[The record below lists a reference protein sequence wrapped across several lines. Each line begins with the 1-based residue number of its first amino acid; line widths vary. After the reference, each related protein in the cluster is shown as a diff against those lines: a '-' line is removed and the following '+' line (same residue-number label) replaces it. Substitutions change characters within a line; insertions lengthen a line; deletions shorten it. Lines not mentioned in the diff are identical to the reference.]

1 MPIARPSSIY
11 AGKTPW
17 LLNCAHRQRGAAHP
31 PTVSSIR
38 HASTSI
44 PRHNTDGSKT
54 STQKADLKDRVN
66 PPISTLPSPIS
77 VPPRRQNQSYVS
89 FLWTAGRA
97 YVGFYKAGIKN
108 IFTNRRVAATLRHRL
123 NSTQTPQL
131 PPSPNGNHKGL
142 EASSTSD
149 SYNRFVLSRA
159 EFQILRRSRHDMI
172 RVPIFGI
179 LFIILGEWLPLV
191 AILFTPVLPYTCRIP
206 RQIEGERQVL
216 ERRRKRSF
224 RGEIDGNIPT
234 PLTGADKRLVRTM
247 DELSKG
253 QLMHISRSL
262 GLHIRLWD
270 LSKGFLPPV
279 VMLKPMVGRALA
291 YLHQDDALLL
301 RDGGIHKLTDEE
313 VKIACEER
321 GIDILGR
328 NMADL
333 RQTLRL
339 WLKSQ
344 EAQTSPLPKL
354 LSRPSNWKE

>member
-1 MPIARPSSIY
+1 
-11 AGKTPW
+11 
-17 LLNCAHRQRGAAHP
+17 
-31 PTVSSIR
+31 
-38 HASTSI
+38 
-44 PRHNTDGSKT
+44 
-54 STQKADLKDRVN
+54 
-66 PPISTLPSPIS
+66 
-77 VPPRRQNQSYVS
+77 
-89 FLWTAGRA
+89 
-97 YVGFYKAGIKN
+97 
-108 IFTNRRVAATLRHRL
+108 
-123 NSTQTPQL
+123 
-131 PPSPNGNHKGL
+131 
-142 EASSTSD
+142 
-149 SYNRFVLSRA
+149 
-159 EFQILRRSRHDMI
+159 MI